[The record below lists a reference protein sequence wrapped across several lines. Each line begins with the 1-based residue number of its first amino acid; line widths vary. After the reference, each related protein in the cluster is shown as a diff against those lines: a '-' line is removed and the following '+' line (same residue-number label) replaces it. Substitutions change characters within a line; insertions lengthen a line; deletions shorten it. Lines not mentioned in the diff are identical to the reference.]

1 MPRTLTIA
9 GWPGPESVTDP
20 SGVSGPA
27 VAAWLTPRPSSLP
40 LPAPVDRPS
49 IDSAIQSVMTLLES
63 RDLIYVGPGYPVLD
77 DPLAAPLRDAALQA
91 NLEVIAEPA
100 PPFWLG
106 AIDAASGFSVR
117 IPADIPNAD
126 LSLPLVISALMSAP
140 AVIEAATPVL
150 ARSDDAPMTLI
161 ARSGEKVQIDP
172 NNLIFLDLPANSFPV
187 ALVAGPVPP
196 LQDTAAMQSLL
207 WVVERLRAPDG
218 CPWDRRQTHR
228 SLQRYL
234 PEEAYEAS
242 AAIEED
248 DPAHLAEE
256 LGDVLLQIALH
267 SQIATEAGEFD
278 FADVVAGITRKMVHR
293 HPHVFGDVEVNGV
306 DDVLRNWEDIKAAE
320 RDNGDSLTAGISA
333 SLPALTYARELLR
346 RAARSG
352 TELPHANPDGLNSAA
367 ETLLLEGLGDALGK
381 GLEETIGDGVL
392 GEMLFR
398 LVELAE
404 RHGLDPEFALRQATS
419 RRLKERPDA

>member
-1 MPRTLTIA
+1 LPRTLTIA
-9 GWPGPESVTDP
+9 GRPGPESVTDP
-20 SGVSGPA
+20 SGVFGPA
-27 VAAWLTPRPSSLP
+27 VAAWLTPRPSNVS
-40 LPAPVDRPS
+40 LPAPLDQAR

-63 RDLIYVGPGYPVLD
+63 RDLIYVGPGYPPLD

-91 NLEVIAEPA
+91 NLEVADEPA
-100 PPFWLG
+100 LPFWLG
-106 AIDAASGFSVR
+106 AIDAAAGFSVR
-117 IPADIPNAD
+117 NPADIPHAD

-140 AVIEAATPVL
+140 AVIDSATAVL
-150 ARSDDAPMTLI
+150 ARSNDVPLTLI
-161 ARSGEKVQIDP
+161 AGSGETLHFDP
-172 NNLIFLDLPANSFPV
+172 NNLSSLELPANCAPF

-196 LQDTAAMQSLL
+196 LQDTAALQSLL
-207 WVVERLRAPDG
+207 WVVQRLRASDG

-234 PEEAYEAS
+234 PEEAYEAV

-267 SQIATEAGEFD
+267 SQIATEAGEFA
-278 FADVVAGITRKMVHR
+278 FTDVIAGITRKMIHR
-293 HPHVFGDVEVNGV
+293 HPHIFGDVQVDGV

-320 RDNGDSLTAGISA
+320 RDNGDSLTAGVSA
-333 SLPALTYARELLR
+333 SLPALTYAREVLR

-352 TELPHANPDGLNSAA
+352 TELPPSNPDGLNNHADKA
-367 ETLLLEGLGDALGK
+367 LKKAIGD

-392 GEMLFR
+392 GDMLVQ
-398 LVELAE
+398 LVELAN
-404 RHGLDPEFALRQATS
+404 RNGLDPEFALRQATS
-419 RRLKERPDA
+419 RRLNNQAES